1 MARGLKSSTAM
12 RASTGIAPRSPA
24 GVSYPYD
31 TAAAHATADVPTVTA
46 GTLAG
51 DARRQI
57 AGRRYA
63 SATDVAVCDGDRLR
77 GIVRIEDL
85 LAAAELTPVSD
96 FMDADPPTVSP
107 TTDQEVAAWEAVR
120 KGESALAVVNGSG
133 QFVGFIPPDRL
144 VAVLLEEHEED
155 LSRFGGILKRTAAAR
170 TSSEEPIERRFLHRI
185 PWLLLGLGGA
195 LVAADVVASFES
207 VLQQKVMLAFFIPG
221 IVYLADA
228 VGTHTET
235 VIVRGL
241 SVGVPLRR
249 MAARELATGIAIGLV
264 VGLATGSVLWL
275 RWGDAHVALGV
286 AIALLAAC
294 ATATLTAMAL
304 PAIFDALGRD
314 PAFGSGPLATIIQD
328 LLSLFIYFGVV
339 TRLMP

>member
-1 MARGLKSSTAM
+1 MKAATNV
-12 RASTGIAPRSPA
+12 RASAETPPGSSA
-24 GVSYPYD
+24 GFNHSYD
-31 TAAAHATADVPTVTA
+31 TAAAHATADVPTVTV

-57 AGRRYA
+57 AGRRYV
-63 SATDVAVCDGDRLR
+63 SATHVAVCEGERLR

-85 LAAAELTPVSD
+85 LAADESTPVSE

-107 TTDQEVAAWEAVR
+107 KTDQEVAAWQAVH
-120 KGESALAVVNGSG
+120 KGESALPVVNGLG
-133 QFVGFIPPDRL
+133 RFVGLIPPDRL

-170 TSSEEPIERRFLHRI
+170 TSSEEPIERRFFHRI

-195 LVAADVVASFES
+195 LLAADVMASFES

-228 VGTHTET
+228 VGTQTET

-249 MAARELATGIAIGLV
+249 MAARELATGLAIGLV
-264 VGLATGSVLWL
+264 VGLATGPVVWL
-275 RWGDAHVALGV
+275 RWGDAHVALSV

-304 PAIFDALGRD
+304 PAIFDAFDRD
-314 PAFGSGPLATIIQD
+314 PAFGSGPLATVVQD
-328 LLSLFIYFGVV
+328 LLSLLIYFAVV
-339 TRLMP
+339 ARLMP